1 MAVAALVNSCAVS
14 KMRRKRSGPPRHS
27 AVQPIASAVAELL
40 EARGLT
46 RAVRGN
52 RIAVEWEQL
61 VGARIAKHCVP
72 DGIVRGALLIRV
84 ASSAWL
90 HQLTLLRASLLASLL
105 EAVGSPPLFSELRF
119 VLGNGVVGPGAVPT
133 HPRITAEAPPRPE
146 IQYTTAH
153 QIITEVDQ
161 VDDAELRA
169 LIGAIRLKY
178 AR

>member
-1 MAVAALVNSCAVS
+1 
-14 KMRRKRSGPPRHS
+14 MRRKRSGPPRHG
-27 AVQPIASAVAELL
+27 AVQPVASAVADLL

-61 VGARIAKHCVP
+61 VGPRIAKHCVP

-119 VLGNGVVGPGAVPT
+119 VLGNGVVGAGAVPT
-133 HPRITAEAPPRPE
+133 HPRTAASESPARPAIE
-146 IQYTTAH
+146 YTTTH
-153 QIITEVDQ
+153 QIVSEVDQ